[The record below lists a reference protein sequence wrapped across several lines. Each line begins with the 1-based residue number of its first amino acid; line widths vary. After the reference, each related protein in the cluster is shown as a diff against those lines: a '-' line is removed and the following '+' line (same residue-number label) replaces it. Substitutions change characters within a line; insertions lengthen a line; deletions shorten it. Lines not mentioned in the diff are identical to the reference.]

1 MELKPRV
8 RTRSADWSALLVS
21 ADEVIEQ
28 SSRMARPVF
37 VRLRNDFCIGAN
49 ELTGQSTKS
58 LRDSPLRGAGELI
71 KLNPLSTEQ
80 GYIGTVIDVD

>member
-1 MELKPRV
+1 MDERDCRPDAGQANPELAMELKPRV

-37 VRLRNDFCIGAN
+37 VRSRNDCCIGAN
-49 ELTGQSTKS
+49 ELTGRKRSYV
-58 LRDSPLRGAGELI
+58 RRPY
-71 KLNPLSTEQ
+71 P
-80 GYIGTVIDVD
+80 